1 MTVLTVN
8 IPDDLEKELSILD
21 TDLEAIVLEALRQ
34 YVASETAA
42 SDAEIESATAQDTSE
57 DFLTRKELDYYLAL
71 P

>member
-21 TDLEAIVLEALRQ
+21 TDLEILVLDALRQ
-34 YVASETAA
+34 YIASDTIA
-42 SDAEIESATAQDTSE
+42 SDAEIESAAARDASD
-57 DFLTRKELDYYLAL
+57 DFLLQKELDYYVAL